1 MRSLLRKFWRDEQGA
16 VVSAELVTVGTVA
29 VLGTTVGLSTVATA
43 INEEMTDFAKAIRS
57 LDQSYS
63 FRGFTSCRASTA
75 GSCFTQQPVN
85 ESILALCACAAPTT
99 GQPARVVVPST
110 ATVDQVVIPE
120 ETVAAQVEEQPFAPA
135 VEAPPADVTPADQKL
150 AK

>member
-43 INEEMTDFAKAIRS
+43 LNEELTDFAKAIRS

-110 ATVDQVVIPE
+110 ATVDPVAIPE
-120 ETVAAQVEEQPFAPA
+120 ETVVAPLDGQVTAPA
-135 VEAPPADVTPADQKL
+135 IEASPAEATPAAEKL
-150 AK
+150 TN